1 MRLKT
6 IAKIVGVGLVAI
18 VVALAAVVYS
28 VDEED
33 IRRQIA
39 QQVEAATGRSLTIA
53 GDIGVGLS
61 MTPVLTAKDVRF
73 ANADWGS
80 RTNMASIAELRV
92 SAALLPLIEGRVEI
106 RELDLVRPDILLE
119 TNAQGRGN
127 WQFNA
132 PGASGSPSG
141 RTGGGGRAIDLGEI
155 GIEGGT
161 LTYRDGRTGAAQ
173 VLELATLTVKPSGAT
188 TNDIVL
194 DATYQG
200 IEAKLSG
207 TVGGLSALTSGQ
219 SFPVDVT
226 GRIAGV
232 DIALKG
238 TAGVAVESP
247 LNLSVT
253 AKTSDYE
260 QLARLTGPLP
270 DLGALD
276 LQAQMSG
283 TRQKL
288 RLEPL
293 ALRLGDS
300 DIAGTLSIATNGPR
314 PVLSGTLTSDRLDF
328 APLLKE
334 EPAASG
340 GSGSA
345 DGRVIPAESLD
356 LAVLK
361 TLDADIAYQAAR
373 VSLRQEEMTDVSA
386 RLSLKNGDL
395 RLDPLTLTSFGGMAS
410 HAIRV
415 NAAASPVQISVK
427 GSTEGLDL
435 GRLLKETGATDQVSG
450 TGDIALD
457 LTGRGDTP
465 RAIAGSLEGQIRTV
479 MRDGTIHNRYLELL
493 ATDLVANLLTGQG
506 GADRANL
513 NCFVSRFDVSRG
525 VARSRVMLVDTNR
538 VTVVGTGTADLGR
551 EQLDLTLTP
560 APKDASLVSL
570 ATPILVR
577 GSFSKPSVALDPTAL
592 ATGVAGAIAGGM
604 VNPLGLLV
612 PFLSGGSNDSP
623 CTKAIAGLDNPDAP
637 AGSGSGGGSQ
647 PGGIPGL
654 FQNLLGR

>member
-270 DLGALD
+270 DIGALD